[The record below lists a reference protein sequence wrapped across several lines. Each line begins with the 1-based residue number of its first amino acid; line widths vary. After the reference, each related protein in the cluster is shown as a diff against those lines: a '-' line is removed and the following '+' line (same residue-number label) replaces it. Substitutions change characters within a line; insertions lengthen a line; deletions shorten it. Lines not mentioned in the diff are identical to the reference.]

1 MRRRVQPTLVAAAVL
16 AVVTLL
22 AACSSSASGPGS
34 TPSKGGLTTIH
45 VALLPLTNGAPM
57 YVGLKEGFWK
67 QEGLNIKITQTLS
80 GGPVILPGLV
90 SGEFQFGS
98 PAYTDLILAAAQGLP
113 VESIGP
119 GDTAG
124 SSAATDYSQIMTLKS
139 SHITSVK
146 QLAGKTIAINS
157 LNGLGTVEVGTT
169 LENAGLSPDSVH
181 YVAINFPDMNAAL
194 QDHRVDAI
202 WQQEPFL
209 TELKQSGTPVNDVA
223 ATDIQIAKDYP
234 VTTWLATKTYIAT
247 HRSIVIAFQK
257 ALKKSL
263 AYTEAHPALVRQIV
277 PTYTSVPA
285 SVAQKMILPTWV
297 TSQNTAAIQKTI
309 DLMYQFKIITKKP
322 TVSSLVT
329 PFPLS

>member
-1 MRRRVQPTLVAAAVL
+1 MRRRVQRTLAGAAVL
-16 AVVTLL
+16 AVAGLL
-22 AACSSSASGPGS
+22 AACSSGTGSGD
-34 TPSKGGLTTIH
+34 TPSKDGLTTIH

-67 QEGLNIKITQTLS
+67 KEGLNIKITQTLS

-98 PAYTDLILAAAQGLP
+98 PAYTDLILGAAQGLP
-113 VESIGP
+113 IESIGP

-124 SSAATDYSQIMTLKS
+124 ASAATDYSQIMTLKS
-139 SHITSVK
+139 SGITSVK

-157 LNGLGTVEVGTT
+157 LNGLGTVEVGAT
-169 LENAGLSPDSVH
+169 LQNAGLSASAVH
-181 YVAINFPDMNAAL
+181 FVAINFPNMNAAL

-209 TELKQSGTPVNDVA
+209 TMLKQSGTPVNDVA

-234 VTTWLATKTYIAT
+234 ITTWLATKSYIAA

-257 ALKKSL
+257 ALKMSL

-285 SVAQKMILPTWV
+285 SVAKDMILPTWV

>member
-1 MRRRVQPTLVAAAVL
+1 MRRRAQSTLVATAVL
-16 AVVTLL
+16 AVVTLV
-22 AACSSSASGPGS
+22 AACGSSGSGSSGAD
-34 TPSKGGLTTIH
+34 SKGGLTTIH
-45 VALLPLTNGAPM
+45 VALLPLANGAPM

-98 PAYTDLILAAAQGLP
+98 PAYTDLILGAAQGLP

-124 SSAATDYSQIMTLKS
+124 ATAATDYSQIMTLKS
-139 SHITSVK
+139 SGITSVR

-157 LNGLGTVEVGTT
+157 LDGLGTVEVGAT
-169 LENAGLSPDSVH
+169 LEKAGLSPDSVH

-209 TELKQSGTPVNDVA
+209 TELRVSGTPVNDVV
-223 ATDIQIAKDYP
+223 ATDIQISKDYP
-234 VTTWLATKTYIAT
+234 ITTWLATKSYVAT

-257 ALKKSL
+257 ALLKSL
-263 AYTEAHPALVRQIV
+263 AYTQAHPALVRQIV
-277 PTYTSVPA
+277 PTYTSVSA

-297 TSQNTAAIQKTI
+297 TSQNTAAIQQTI
-309 DLMYQFKIITKKP
+309 NLMYQFKIITKKP
-322 TVSSLVT
+322 TVSSLIT
-329 PFPLS
+329 PVPLS